1 MAALDTIDVSTI
13 TDHIMGV
20 MAREFNK
27 AAGRLSEE
35 NGEIELSFITVA
47 NMANRVLMAV
57 DSVMR
62 KAAVFT
68 FQLCHNEVRPSI
80 EMIVAA
86 SLTDR
91 VAPRVHDT
99 RPLVEVMVASVLADH
114 AAAVA
119 VEESR

>member
-27 AAGRLSEE
+27 SAARISEE

-57 DSVMR
+57 DSIMR

-68 FQLCHNEVRPSI
+68 FQLHHNDVRPSV

-91 VAPRVHDT
+91 EAPRVHDT